1 MTEQPDRK
9 RARTRSR
16 AEADALAA
24 EYEASGLSRQEFC
37 QQRQVAFKTL
47 ARYLTQHRKR
57 RAAAAPAVS
66 SRLVRVQVE
75 PPPPAAGEL
84 TVLVP
89 GGRRIAVK
97 SGFDAA
103 LLRQL
108 LAVLEQE

>member
-1 MTEQPDRK
+1 MTEQLEGKKSRP
-9 RARTRSR
+9 RSR

-37 QQRQVAFKTL
+37 RQRNVAFKTL
-47 ARYLTQHRKR
+47 ARYIVQRRKR
-57 RAAAAPAVS
+57 ARAAPSSGS

-75 PPPPAAGEL
+75 PPPESAREL
-84 TVLVP
+84 TVTLA

-97 SGFDAA
+97 PGFDAA

-108 LAVLEQE
+108 LTVLEQS

>member
-1 MTEQPDRK
+1 MSEQADRK
-9 RARTRSR
+9 QARTRSR

-47 ARYLTQHRKR
+47 ARYLTQRRKR
-57 RAAAAPAVS
+57 LAATVSSGS

-75 PPPPAAGEL
+75 PPPTVESEL
-84 TVLVP
+84 TVVVT

-97 SGFDAA
+97 PGFDAA

-108 LAVLEQE
+108 LTVLEQA